1 MIRAVQTFRV
11 HYAKRLILGLFVLIL
26 YGESLLAWTK
36 MQEEPSVSVFLA
48 GTYPDQK
55 QMKEILDTAEKAE
68 KKISA
73 CFYWEG
79 GLVELSDGQYGRT
92 SQALLG
98 GLYGDPLLYDS
109 RLNGFSE
116 KDKKGC
122 VIDRKTSVELFGTEE
137 AKGRTLVLQGREYL
151 VRKVLPWKQQV
162 ILIRPDQ
169 EENTGTRLFLEKG
182 EGSREDA
189 VRQFLM
195 SYGLSGTMA
204 PGDFLRT
211 LSFGG
216 LLLFPAEILLCLFVS
231 AWKERRKYGL
241 KEGGFWMWTA
251 AMTFTAG
258 FVFWL
263 LWNRIEIPRDWI
275 PGQWS
280 DFSFWQEK
288 IQTAW
293 ESVKLYLMLPKTVLQ
308 TENILLCFQSLLL
321 SFAGIFLSFFWNRV

>member
-1 MIRAVQTFRV
+1 MIRAVQMFRV
-11 HYAKRLILGLFVLIL
+11 RYAKRLILGLLVLIF

-48 GTYPDQK
+48 GSYPDQK
-55 QMKEILDTAEKAE
+55 QMKDILETAEKAE

-79 GLVELSDGQYGRT
+79 GLVSLSDGQYGRT

-98 GLYGDPLLYDS
+98 GLYGNALLYDS

-116 KDKKGC
+116 KDKEGC
-122 VIDRKTSVELFGTEE
+122 VIDRKTSMELFGTEQAE
-137 AKGRTLVLQGREYL
+137 GRTLLLQGEEYL

-204 PGDFLRT
+204 PGDFLRI
-211 LSFGG
+211 LSSGG
-216 LLLFPAEILLCLFVS
+216 LLLFPAEVFLCLLIN
-231 AWKERRKYGL
+231 AGKERQKYSL
-241 KEGGFWMWTA
+241 REAGFWMWTA
-251 AMTFTAG
+251 AAVFIAG
-258 FVFWL
+258 LMLWL
-263 LWNRIEIPRDWI
+263 LWDKTEIPRDWI

-308 TENILLCFQSLLL
+308 TENILLCFQSIL
-321 SFAGIFLSFFWNRV
+321 FAFAAFFLSFFWKRV